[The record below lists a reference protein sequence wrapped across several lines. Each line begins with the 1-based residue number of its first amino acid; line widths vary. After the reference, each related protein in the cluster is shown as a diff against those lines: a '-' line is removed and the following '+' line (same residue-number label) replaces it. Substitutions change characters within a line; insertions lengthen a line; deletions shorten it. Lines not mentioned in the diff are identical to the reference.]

1 MAAKKSVKKSAPKKT
16 GGSGSDDP
24 IVAATLAEV
33 AITGWR
39 ELTLDAVAARAG
51 IPLGQLLLET
61 PTRAHLVCRVI
72 KQIDARM
79 LAGVGSL
86 DGADSPRDR
95 LFDILMRRFDI
106 LNQDRDGM
114 RAIITGVMRD
124 PGVAAVTACRLQ
136 RSAAITLG
144 AAGVGADGP
153 IGFLRV
159 QGLGAIAA
167 SGLRAWLNDDT
178 TDLAKTMAAVD
189 RALARAERVMGM
201 MRFRRGPAETAA
213 SP

>member
-1 MAAKKSVKKSAPKKT
+1 MAAKKSVKKSASKKSA
-16 GGSGSDDP
+16 GGVDDP
-24 IVAATLAEV
+24 IVAATLAEA

-51 IPLGQLLLET
+51 LPLGQLLLET

-72 KQIDARM
+72 KHIDTRM
-79 LAGVGSL
+79 VASVGSL
-86 DGADSPRDR
+86 DDADSPRDR
-95 LFDILMRRFDI
+95 LFDVLMRRFDI
-106 LNQDRDGM
+106 LNQERDGM
-114 RAIITGVMRD
+114 RAIITGIMRD
-124 PGVAAVTACRLQ
+124 PGVAALTACRLQ

-144 AAGVGADGP
+144 AAGIRAEGP
-153 IGFLRV
+153 IGFLRI

-189 RALARAERVMGM
+189 RALGRAERVMGM
-201 MRFRRGPAETAA
+201 MKFRRKSADATA
-213 SP
+213 

>member
-16 GGSGSDDP
+16 DSGSADP
-24 IVAATLAEV
+24 IVAATLAEA

-51 IPLGQLLLET
+51 ISLGQLLLET
-61 PTRAHLVCRVI
+61 PTRAHLVRRVI
-72 KQIDARM
+72 THIDTRM
-79 LAGVGSL
+79 VASVGSL
-86 DGADSPRDR
+86 DEADSARDR
-95 LFDILMRRFDI
+95 LFDVLMKRFDI

-114 RAIITGVMRD
+114 RAIITGIMRD

-136 RSAAITLG
+136 KSAAITLG
-144 AAGVGADGP
+144 AAGIGVEGP

-167 SGLRAWLNDDT
+167 TGLRAWLNDDT

-201 MRFRRGPAETAA
+201 MKFRRKSTEAA
-213 SP
+213 A

>member
-1 MAAKKSVKKSAPKKT
+1 MAAKKSVKKSAAKKADT
-16 GGSGSDDP
+16 GIADP
-24 IVAATLAEV
+24 IVAATLAQA

-51 IPLGQLLLET
+51 LPLGQLLLET
-61 PTRAHLVCRVI
+61 PTRAHLVRRVI
-72 KQIDARM
+72 NHVDTRM
-79 LAGVGSL
+79 VASVGRL
-86 DGADSPRDR
+86 DEADSPRDR
-95 LFDILMRRFDI
+95 LFDVLMRRFDI

-114 RAIITGVMRD
+114 RAIITGIMRD
-124 PGVAAVTACRLQ
+124 PRIAAVTACRLQ

-144 AAGVGADGP
+144 AAGIGAEGAV
-153 IGFLRV
+153 GFLRV

-167 SGLRAWLNDDT
+167 TGLRAWLNDDT

-201 MRFRRGPAETAA
+201 MKFRRKSAEAA
-213 SP
+213 A

>member
-1 MAAKKSVKKSAPKKT
+1 MAAKKSAKKAAPKKD
-16 GGSGSDDP
+16 SGTSNDP
-24 IVAATLAEV
+24 IVAATLAEA
-33 AITGWR
+33 AIAGWR

-51 IPLGQLLLET
+51 LPLGQLLLET
-61 PTRAHLVCRVI
+61 PTRAHLVRRVI
-72 KQIDARM
+72 NHIDTRM
-79 LAGVGSL
+79 VAGVGSL
-86 DGADSPRDR
+86 DEADTPRDR
-95 LFDILMRRFDI
+95 LFDVLMKRFDI

-114 RAIITGVMRD
+114 RAIITGIMRD
-124 PGVAAVTACRLQ
+124 PGIAAVTACRLQ

-144 AAGVGADGP
+144 AAGIGAEGP

-167 SGLRAWLNDDT
+167 TGLRAWINDDT

-201 MRFRRGPAETAA
+201 MQFRRKSTETAA
-213 SP
+213 

>member
-1 MAAKKSVKKSAPKKT
+1 MAAKKSVKKSAPKKKD
-16 GGSGSDDP
+16 GGAADDP

-51 IPLGQLLLET
+51 MPLGQLLLET
-61 PTRAHLVCRVI
+61 PTRAHLVSRVI
-72 KQIDARM
+72 GHIDSRM
-79 LAGVGSL
+79 VANVASL
-86 DGADSPRDR
+86 DDADSPRDR
-95 LFDILMRRFDI
+95 LFDVLMRRFDI
-106 LNQDRDGM
+106 LNQNRDGM

-124 PGVAAVTACRLQ
+124 PCVAAMTACRLK

-144 AAGVGADGP
+144 AAGIGADGP

-167 SGLRAWLNDDT
+167 SGLRAWINDDT

-201 MRFRRGPAETAA
+201 MRFRRKPAEATA
-213 SP
+213 